1 MLTPPDPEGLIMTR
15 TRFNGKRPHGATRI
29 EALNYR
35 CLRYVRRDLRPFHLL
50 VGPNASGKSTLL
62 DVLNFLGD
70 LVRSDLDTAVRG
82 DPRLDIIFRAP
93 DPQHLTWMRRGQ
105 SFELAIEM
113 AIPEAVRKAKETPQE
128 VVRYEVCIE
137 VENQARIAVENV
149 WLKPADADD
158 PVASPRQ
165 ALLFPVQEQPP
176 EHIVRLPNKKSPRGW
191 KKVVSRSESGQTY
204 FIAETTGWNAPF
216 ALSPHKTSLA
226 SLPED
231 RNRFPCALWL
241 RDVFSSGV
249 RRLALSAEAMR
260 LPSAPTLQAGYLPDG
275 SNLSYVVARL
285 EEKEDLYKRW
295 IAHVQ
300 EALPDIETVTTAER
314 PEDRH
319 RYLIVRYRNGLE
331 APSWLISDGTLRTLA
346 LTLLAYATD
355 TKGGLLLIEEPE
367 NGIHPRAAQT
377 VFQALSSVY
386 DTQILIA
393 THLPLILGL
402 ASLDDL
408 LCFGRTEEGATDIVA
423 GREHPRLRD
432 WQGTLDLST
441 LFAAGVLG

>member
-1 MLTPPDPEGLIMTR
+1 MT
-15 TRFNGKRPHGATRI
+15 TDSGSGYSPHGAALV

-35 CLRYVRRDLRPFHLL
+35 CLRFVRQNLRPFQLL

-62 DVLNFLGD
+62 DVLSFLGD

-82 DPRLDIIFRAP
+82 DSRLDIPFRAP
-93 DPQHLTWMRRGQ
+93 DPQHLAWMRRENG
-105 SFELAIEM
+105 FELAVEM
-113 AIPEAVRKAKETPQE
+113 TVPEALRRAGESSRE
-128 VVRYEVCIE
+128 VVRYEVRID

-149 WLKPADADD
+149 WLKPADGDAG
-158 PVASPRQ
+158 RQ
-165 ALLFPVQEQPP
+165 GQRQKTLFPVQATPP
-176 EHIVRLPNKKSPRGW
+176 DHVVHMPRKQSPRGW
-191 KKVVSRSESGQTY
+191 KKVVTRSESGQTY

-216 ALSPHKTSLA
+216 ALSPHKTSLV

-231 RNRFPCALWL
+231 RNRFPRALWL
-241 RDVFSSGV
+241 RDILSSGV
-249 RRLALSAEAMR
+249 RRLALSAAAMR
-260 LPSAPTLQAGYLPDG
+260 LPSPPTLQAGYLPNG
-275 SNLSYVVARL
+275 SNLPYVVARL
-285 EEKEDLYKRW
+285 QKMPDMYQRW

-300 EALPDIETVTTAER
+300 EALPDIAAVTTAER

-346 LTLLAYATD
+346 LTLLAYSAD
-355 TKGGLLLIEEPE
+355 TKDGLLLVEEPE

-386 DTQILIA
+386 DAQILVA
-393 THLPLILGL
+393 THSPLILGL
-402 ASLDDL
+402 ASLEDL
-408 LCFGRTEEGATDIVA
+408 LCFGRTEEGATDIVS
-423 GREHPRLRD
+423 GRGHPRLRD
-432 WQGTLDLST
+432 WQGALDLST